1 MPNDPDQIL
10 IHLSRAARWLIP
22 LFSAPTLVALAVYMG
37 LHRYNAVTRHYGMS
51 VGLLNPT
58 FTDYIEKGIKPAA
71 LSVGLTAGIGLAM
84 FLAHAGIRR
93 LARGARLAIGT
104 GCVVVGS
111 VALVLGAIGMA
122 DLYVFS
128 TTHPVP
134 PMLVAAAVNL
144 MPYGLFL
151 CRRAVHFSALAG
163 SAIAASIIL
172 IDTFLALWIMGVY
185 ARNSG
190 LAAAGEVDGQRPVTL
205 CAGRDLALP
214 IPAAEDDRS
223 GCRYRY
229 GELRQIACGE
239 DACMFLRRE
248 RNGSR
253 TVVLVRLDNDVVVV
267 GTPPPR
273 RRSPAL

>member
-1 MPNDPDQIL
+1 
-10 IHLSRAARWLIP
+10 
-22 LFSAPTLVALAVYMG
+22 
-37 LHRYNAVTRHYGMS
+37 
-51 VGLLNPT
+51 
-58 FTDYIEKGIKPAA
+58 
-71 LSVGLTAGIGLAM
+71 
-84 FLAHAGIRR
+84 
-93 LARGARLAIGT
+93 
-104 GCVVVGS
+104 
-111 VALVLGAIGMA
+111 
-122 DLYVFS
+122 
-128 TTHPVP
+128 
-134 PMLVAAAVNL
+134 
-144 MPYGLFL
+144 
-151 CRRAVHFSALAG
+151 G

-248 RNGSR
+248 RDGSR

-273 RRSPAL
+273 RRSPALCPRAAGTARPRRTGGPRGPVSGRGTGRCRHGPRPGPG